1 MSPLAWQDGIYAFT
15 PVSARIS
22 RKSFYLMLF
31 IALCLL
37 ALLVLSALIT
47 AYAAF
52 PHRGADI
59 PHAEWLSDAM
69 VKAREKIAP

>member
-1 MSPLAWQDGIYAFT
+1 MW
-15 PVSARIS
+15 
-22 RKSFYLMLF
+22 F

-52 PHRGADI
+52 PHHGADI
-59 PHAEWLSDAM
+59 PHAEWLSEAM

>member
-1 MSPLAWQDGIYAFT
+1 
-15 PVSARIS
+15 
-22 RKSFYLMLF
+22 MLF

-37 ALLVLSALIT
+37 ALLVLSALIA

-52 PHRGADI
+52 PHRGAEI
-59 PHAEWLSDAM
+59 PHAQWLSDAM

>member
-1 MSPLAWQDGIYAFT
+1 MPWQDGILRPRADLS
-15 PVSARIS
+15 PHLSKVLSP
-22 RKSFYLMLF
+22 MLF

-37 ALLVLSALIT
+37 ALLVLSALIA

-52 PHRGADI
+52 PHRGAEI
-59 PHAEWLSDAM
+59 PHAQWLSDAM